1 MPTIRCPECSYSK
14 DTSPSI
20 IPTGCYLITC
30 PICGH
35 TFPPEQADKPPKTA
49 SSGTTEIREI
59 PFTFHG
65 KGGEYFGI
73 WIVNTLLK
81 VLTLGFYSPWA
92 KVRKRRYLYGNT
104 QLENH
109 PFDYVADPWV
119 LFRGFLIGV
128 VLFVGYT
135 VLNQF
140 NPLLALPFALVF
152 FLAMPW
158 LIVRSRMFNNRNTSH
173 RNLRF
178 SFAPNYREAY
188 LTFGLLP
195 ILTTATLGL
204 AAPYVLYRQK
214 RFLMENNHFGQ
225 TPFCFEATVGEYYQV
240 FLRLVGLGL
249 LTLMIVAA
257 TGYAG
262 VVYLAPAA
270 GLSTTLAGE
279 GRSEIFAISFVLMFF
294 LLSMASSLYLYVRLN
309 NLNWNRT
316 HLDGHYFNST
326 LSVRAMAWIFL
337 SNLVAISLSAGL
349 LIPWATIRLTRYRFE
364 NLSLIAHGSL
374 DHFVAGKDEEVSA
387 IGEEIGDIFDVEI
400 GL

>member
-14 DTSPSI
+14 DTAPSI
-20 IPTGCYLITC
+20 IPKGYHLITC
-30 PICGH
+30 PVCGH
-35 TFPPEQADKPPKTA
+35 TFTPLQHDEPPQAPRSETA
-49 SSGTTEIREI
+49 EIREI

-65 KGGEYFGI
+65 KSGEYFGI

-104 QLENH
+104 SLGNH
-109 PFDYVADPWV
+109 SFDYIADPWV

-128 VLFVGYT
+128 ALFISYT
-135 VLNQF
+135 VFNQF
-140 NPLLALPFALVF
+140 SPLLALPFTLAF
-152 FLAMPW
+152 FIAMPW

-173 RNLRF
+173 RNVRF

-188 LTFGLLP
+188 MTFGLLP

-214 RFLMENNHFGQ
+214 RFLMENNQFGQ

-240 FLRLVGLGL
+240 FLRLLGSGL
-249 LTLMIVAA
+249 LLMMIVAA
-257 TGYAG
+257 TIYAG
-262 VVYLAPAA
+262 VVYLAPVT
-270 GLSTTLAGE
+270 GLASMLAGE
-279 GRSEIFAISFVLMFF
+279 GRSEIFAVTFMLTFF
-294 LLSMASSLYLYVRLN
+294 LLSMAFSLYLYVRLN

-326 LSVRAMAWIFL
+326 LSVRSMAWIFL

-349 LIPWATIRLTRYRFE
+349 LIPWATVRLTRYRVE
-364 NLSLIAHGSL
+364 NLSLVAHGSL
-374 DHFVAGKDEEVSA
+374 DHFLAGQDEEVSA
-387 IGEEIGDIFDVEI
+387 IGEEIGDIFDMEI